1 MMAIKFSDNFIC
13 TKMSLGE
20 KSCFCLDVEG
30 RQEIM
35 SISTADYCSVSS
47 DYRVLIGVESKT
59 PGLSVCGPARTV
71 RTGPGDNWAIHR
83 AVSEARSGEVLVV
96 DAGCDGGHGYFG
108 DILGL
113 ACLKKKLGG
122 IIIDG
127 AVRDIAA
134 LRALCFPVFALATSP
149 VQCRKDNDGAI
160 NAPVVCGGVSINSGS
175 LMIAD
180 DDGVLCVAN
189 PDLTEIERAVT
200 ALAGFARST
209 RSKIESGR
217 TTLEIFDEQKSRAD
231 EGKIE

>member
-1 MMAIKFSDNFIC
+1 MK
-13 TKMSLGE
+13 
-20 KSCFCLDVEG
+20 V
-30 RQEIM
+30 
-35 SISTADYCSVSS
+35 STADYCSVSN

-96 DAGCDGGHGYFG
+96 DAGCDASHGYFG

-122 IIIDG
+122 LIIDG
-127 AVRDIAA
+127 AVRDIGA
-134 LRALCFPVFALATSP
+134 LRTLCFPVFALATSP
-149 VQCRKDNDGAI
+149 VQCRKDSDGAI
-160 NAPVVCGGVSINSGS
+160 NAPVVCGGVSINPGS

-189 PDLTEIERAVT
+189 SDLTEIECAIT
-200 ALAGFARST
+200 ALTEFEKSI

-217 TTLEIFDEQKSRAD
+217 TTLEIFDEQKGGAD
-231 EGKIE
+231 KTKSE